1 MLVPEGFRVAVKSGA
16 QVEADDQLA
25 RPLKRGKKASDL
37 PSPVV
42 AEVSGRVIVGEG
54 KVTVTWLE
62 KDDRVYLAPQTAYV
76 VVKTGDHVFAGQELT
91 AGLKNPHDILRIQGK
106 ESLQAYIIEEIQKVY
121 RSQGVTINDKHVETI
136 VRQMLRKVRIDHSGD
151 SELLPGE
158 PVDRF
163 AFEETNK
170 KILDEGGDPARGTP
184 LLLGITR
191 ASLSTES
198 FLAAASFQETTRVL
212 TEAAVNGMVD
222 RLEGLKENVIIGRL
236 IPARLDQSEEGREK
250 LGLHE
255 LEEEAGLLS
264 VATEGRRYAD
274 DEAVEFSGL
283 LDRNQSQRAPFAAM
297 DVPAD
302 ESPSLEAALE
312 AVLESEGSSKADD
325 DQPDEED

>member
-1 MLVPEGFRVAVKSGA
+1 MAVKSGA

-136 VRQMLRKVRIDHSGD
+136 VRQMLRKVRIDHPGD

-236 IPARLDQSEEGREK
+236 IPARSVAVEQYRHWVAVEANFLNSLRKAMEEDSAEEQAALIFGPERTIAADDSS
-250 LGLHE
+250 LPLS
-255 LEEEAGLLS
+255 LEEVLIDPEI
-264 VATEGRRYAD
+264 TE
-274 DEAVEFSGL
+274 
-283 LDRNQSQRAPFAAM
+283 
-297 DVPAD
+297 
-302 ESPSLEAALE
+302 
-312 AVLESEGSSKADD
+312 
-325 DQPDEED
+325 